1 MGVFMTYKELKEL
14 SGMTFEQLAEF
25 HNVTS
30 RTVKYWTG
38 DAHRAPKDS
47 FEKLLNYVERKSLT

>member
-1 MGVFMTYKELKEL
+1 MKTYKELKEL

-30 RTVKYWTG
+30 RTIKYWAG
-38 DAHRAPKDS
+38 DSHRAPKDS